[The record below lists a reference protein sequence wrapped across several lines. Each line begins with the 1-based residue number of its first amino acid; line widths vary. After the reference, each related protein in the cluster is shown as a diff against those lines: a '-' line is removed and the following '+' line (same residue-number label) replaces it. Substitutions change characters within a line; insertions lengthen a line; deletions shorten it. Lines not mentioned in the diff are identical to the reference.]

1 MKKILTLGL
10 SLAAVATVV
19 ANTINWS
26 LTNFEVTNA
35 DGSKGKLSDYK
46 VFLLPETYTI
56 TDGVATTAGTAVE
69 SSVINYTDTVEGSAD
84 VGNLTGTKDFLMAL
98 YAGDKYYALT
108 DGSAPVVINY
118 DSAVVD
124 PYSGAFEAG
133 DTLMGQNGAP
143 EGKTYR
149 TMAAVVPEPA
159 TAVLAL
165 AGIAMLIRR
174 RRS

>member
-1 MKKILTLGL
+1 
-10 SLAAVATVV
+10 
-19 ANTINWS
+19 
-26 LTNFEVTNA
+26 
-35 DGSKGKLSDYK
+35 
-46 VFLLPETYTI
+46 
-56 TDGVATTAGTAVE
+56 
-69 SSVINYTDTVEGSAD
+69 
-84 VGNLTGTKDFLMAL
+84 MAL
-98 YAGDKYYALT
+98 YAGDKYYALA

-118 DSAVVD
+118 DSDDVD
-124 PYSGAFEAG
+124 PFSGAFEAG

-143 EGKTYR
+143 EDKTYG